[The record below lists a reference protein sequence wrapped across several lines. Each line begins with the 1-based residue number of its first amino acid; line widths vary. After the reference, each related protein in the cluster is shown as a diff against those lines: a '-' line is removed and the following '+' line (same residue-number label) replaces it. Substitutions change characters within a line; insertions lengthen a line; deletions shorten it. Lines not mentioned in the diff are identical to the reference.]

1 MNNQRHV
8 HLIITGR
15 VQGVWFRASTR
26 EAADNLGIKGWV
38 KNLPDLSVEVDAAG
52 EPADVEQFIQWCSK
66 GPPGARVTA
75 IDIKELEPVNGLQG
89 FKILR

>member
-15 VQGVWFRASTR
+15 VQGVWFRASTQ
-26 EAADNLGIKGWV
+26 ETADNLGIKGWV
-38 KNLPDLSVEVDAAG
+38 RNLPDLSVEVDAIG
-52 EPADVEQFIQWCSK
+52 ETDVIEQFIQWCYK
-66 GPPGARVTA
+66 WPPGARVKN
-75 IDIKELEPVNGLQG
+75 IEIKELEPVDDFQN